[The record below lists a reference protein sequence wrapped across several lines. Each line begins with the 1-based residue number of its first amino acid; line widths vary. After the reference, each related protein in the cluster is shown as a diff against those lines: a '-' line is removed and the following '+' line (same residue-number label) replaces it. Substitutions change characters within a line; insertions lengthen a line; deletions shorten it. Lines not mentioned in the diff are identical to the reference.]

1 MSMNYR
7 FRLRVAAKQEGKF
20 AFDARVT
27 SLNLTDE
34 LILDLV
40 ARNADTLA
48 KATAFHFEAGG
59 FACEELA
66 RLAGERLR
74 LRLRLL
80 NAILGLGINVPIGDS
95 TSGSVSTAIKETAL
109 KDHDAVAID
118 SVWGL
123 TTFPDDGRH
132 FEYVFGGNLN
142 VRPSDPSYVMTA
154 LKTVWGLD
162 VHLDQSSEEALQILG
177 LATLES
183 SEKAAF
189 LTSYLALE
197 QLIQRKVRSAQ
208 ALELVARFQRHVSK
222 ASRRKRAPLIKSDA
236 ASLAGSLAALTE
248 ESFPSAL
255 RRFAARLS
263 EPKELKGR
271 PLRSFLSA
279 CIDARNR
286 IAHHA
291 SLDPAIPLNDL
302 AAGLR
307 EFVLGLIWMRNQMPA
322 LSIAIPPSAVTAPAG
337 TIAMRVL

>member
-7 FRLRVAAKQEGKF
+7 FRLRIAAKQEGKF
-20 AFDARVT
+20 EFDAPVT
-27 SLNLTDE
+27 SLNLPDDLTLE
-34 LILDLV
+34 LV

-48 KATAFHFEAGG
+48 KATTFHFEAGG

-66 RLAGERLR
+66 RIAGERLR
-74 LRLRLL
+74 VRLRLL
-80 NAILGLGINVPIGDS
+80 NAILGLGINVPTGDS
-95 TSGSVSTAIKETAL
+95 TSGSVSAAVKQTAR

-154 LKTVWGLD
+154 LKTVWSLD
-162 VHLDQSSEEALQILG
+162 LRLDQPSEEALQILG

-197 QLIQRKVRSAQ
+197 QLIQREARSAQ
-208 ALELVARFQRHVSK
+208 SLELIARFQKHLKK
-222 ASRRKRAPLIKSDA
+222 ASTRKRAPLVKGDA
-236 ASLAGSLAALTE
+236 VSLAGSLAALKE

-255 RRFAARLS
+255 MRFVGRLS
-263 EPKELKGR
+263 EPKELKGH
-271 PLRSFLSA
+271 PLRTFLSA

-291 SLDPAIPLNDL
+291 SPDPAIPLNDL

-307 EFVLGLIWMRNQMPA
+307 QFVLGLVWTRNQLPT

-337 TIAMRVL
+337 AIAIRVL